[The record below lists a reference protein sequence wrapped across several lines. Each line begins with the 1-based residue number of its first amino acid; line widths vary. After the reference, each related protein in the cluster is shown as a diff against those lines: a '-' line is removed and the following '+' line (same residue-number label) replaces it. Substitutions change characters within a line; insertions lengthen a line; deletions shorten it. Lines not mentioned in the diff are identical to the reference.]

1 MYIQR
6 SFLENSSLTFS
17 NVFGKL
23 SGHNYV
29 SYSFELMTIFH
40 SYKRCGSF

>member
-29 SYSFELMTIFH
+29 SYSFETYDYFP
-40 SYKRCGSF
+40 